1 MQNPKDGQLDL
12 DRMISEIS
20 KDLKVNY
27 TVCHA
32 IIKSYI
38 VRSESASAIV
48 VEELE
53 EINKSDKIRRM
64 YDEGMTVGAIS
75 KELHSNYS
83 YVWAVVARHRPKK

>member
-1 MQNPKDGQLDL
+1 MQNPEGRQLDL
-12 DRMISEIS
+12 DRVISEIS

-32 IIKSYI
+32 IIKSY
-38 VRSESASAIV
+38 VARSESAPAIT

-53 EINKSDKIRRM
+53 ETTKSDKIRRM
-64 YDEGMTVGAIS
+64 YDGGMTVGAIS